1 MVIIAIPLLIV
12 MQMDG
17 ISATVAEHVPPEW
30 EEELGETAFAQ
41 YQRGQQFMEDA
52 QAKELLAPLTTPL
65 LEALNDERFEYRFY
79 ISGDDVVN
87 AFALPGGYIVI
98 NSGLILKADS
108 AEELLGVVAHEIAHV
123 SEQHSIRSI
132 IGTAGVYITISAVL
146 GDMSG
151 IFAILADA
159 APFLIR
165 QSYSRG
171 FESEA
176 DEIGLALL
184 HDAQINPQGL
194 VTFFEKL
201 MEIEAEQ
208 KEDMGEEYNNETV
221 QSTLAF
227 LSTHP
232 ATEDRIEHLEKRI
245 AQLPH
250 QRHRDFDQE
259 FLRLK
264 ERVKQFV
271 AHEEEEQQ

>member
-1 MVIIAIPLLIV
+1 M
-12 MQMDG
+12 
-17 ISATVAEHVPPEW
+17 
-30 EEELGETAFAQ
+30 
-41 YQRGQQFMEDA
+41 
-52 QAKELLAPLTTPL
+52 
-65 LEALNDERFEYRFY
+65 
-79 ISGDDVVN
+79 
-87 AFALPGGYIVI
+87 
-98 NSGLILKADS
+98 
-108 AEELLGVVAHEIAHV
+108 
-123 SEQHSIRSI
+123 
-132 IGTAGVYITISAVL
+132 
-146 GDMSG
+146 
-151 IFAILADA
+151 
-159 APFLIR
+159 
-165 QSYSRG
+165 
-171 FESEA
+171 
-176 DEIGLALL
+176 